1 MLELSTAIVLM
12 AHSFKPHINFKD
24 YSVNNSFLLLTLFF
38 YLPHILIN
46 HLLVAYKLHLY
57 KIEQMCYNI
66 CNKYLN
72 KQGGKCLNEILIS
85 LIGLAGSAVGSMCG
99 IALNSKLTQYRL
111 KQLEIHVEKHNSLI
125 ERTYELEEKAM
136 IHEEKLKS
144 ASRRL
149 ESLERVIQKTI

>member
-1 MLELSTAIVLM
+1 M
-12 AHSFKPHINFKD
+12 
-24 YSVNNSFLLLTLFF
+24 
-38 YLPHILIN
+38 
-46 HLLVAYKLHLY
+46 
-57 KIEQMCYNI
+57 
-66 CNKYLN
+66 
-72 KQGGKCLNEILIS
+72 NEILIS

-111 KQLEIHVEKHNSLI
+111 KQLEIHVEKHKSLI